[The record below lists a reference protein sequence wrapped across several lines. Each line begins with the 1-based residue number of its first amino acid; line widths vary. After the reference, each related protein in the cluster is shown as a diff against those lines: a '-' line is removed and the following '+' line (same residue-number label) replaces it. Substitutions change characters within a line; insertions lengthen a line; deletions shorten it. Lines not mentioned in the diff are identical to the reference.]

1 MQYED
6 MENNA
11 GIIGDNMNTDVDTS
25 ASPSLDLPPQIQA
38 IVDMPA
44 MGSFDMPQDQQ
55 NTYQEG
61 GMVQPAGLSMQP
73 QQGPTDGRTLDMQIQ
88 QMVSQNPEV
97 LARIRAGVEAG
108 IQSGELN
115 LQELNMAV
123 ELAKV
128 VLQNPAMYPQIRQ
141 FAIQK
146 GLATEQDVPAEY
158 DEGLLI
164 ALIIVGKSLDADIN
178 FGGAQT
184 QQMKDGGQLKEV
196 PEGNQG
202 LSRLP
207 EDVRNRMGYMQ
218 DGGVLKGPSHED
230 GGIPVKVAGV
240 NNAEMEGGEYVIP
253 KHVVMAK
260 GTEFFDKMLAN
271 YEDKG

>member
-6 MENNA
+6 MENNV
-11 GIIGDNMNTDVDTS
+11 GIMEDNMNTDVDTS

-44 MGSFDMPQDQQ
+44 MGSFNMPQDQP

-88 QMVSQNPEV
+88 QMVSQNPEI

-146 GLATEQDVPAEY
+146 GLATEQDIPAEY

-178 FGGAQT
+178 FGGAPT
-184 QQMKDGGQLKEV
+184 QQ
-196 PEGNQG
+196 
-202 LSRLP
+202 
-207 EDVRNRMGYMQ
+207 MQ

>member
-1 MQYED
+1 MDNNEFKTP
-6 MENNA
+6 MES
-11 GIIGDNMNTDVDTS
+11 IDTS

-38 IVDMPA
+38 LVDMPEQ
-44 MGSFDMPQDQQ
+44 GNFDLPQNQTA
-55 NTYQEG
+55 TYQEG
-61 GMVQPAGLSMQP
+61 GMVQPAGIQMQ
-73 QQGPTDGRTLDMQIQ
+73 QQGPRDNRVIDAEIN
-88 QMVSQNPEV
+88 QMASQNPEV
-97 LARIRAGVEAG
+97 IARIRAGIEAG
-108 IQSGELN
+108 LQTGELN
-115 LQELNMAV
+115 MEELNMAV

-178 FGGAQT
+178 FGGAPT

-196 PEGNQG
+196 PEGNSG